1 MEPVFMMLGHAAGAA
16 ASLAVDKGV
25 TVQQVPYPA
34 LKERLLA
41 EKQILDRKTSPP
53 DANASKEKPA
63 DSTPPDV
70 QLAAD
75 LKVLIEKKVVDTAD
89 YWLAH
94 ARKGAS
100 CDGDKVAELFMKM
113 SAAFK
118 EAGLKN
124 VGSVSDVN
132 GAIAMLTEKRL
143 FNSREYWTS
152 RAVPGGKCSGDLVA
166 GIIRRF
172 VAKLEAK

>member
-1 MEPVFMMLGHAAGAA
+1 
-16 ASLAVDKGV
+16 
-25 TVQQVPYPA
+25 

-41 EKQILDRKTSPP
+41 EKQILERKTSPS
-53 DANASKEKPA
+53 DANAPKEKPA

-75 LKVLIEKKVVDTAD
+75 LKVLVEKKVVDSPD

-100 CDGDKVAELFMKM
+100 CDGDKVADLFMKM

-118 EAGLKN
+118 EAGLKH
-124 VGSVSDVN
+124 VESASDVN
-132 GAIAMLTEKRL
+132 AAIALLTEKRL

-166 GIIRRF
+166 GIIRKF
-172 VAKLEAK
+172 VAKLDGK